1 MICHLSILRLLS
13 LCLVTIITF
22 WEKLPIVTLKLHLYE
37 IQQEEKSKPIISYP
51 IPYKKDLPFDI
62 VELMEEM
69 EKERIFT
76 KLYLMCS
83 LTSHW
88 NSEPSLLITVP
99 SSTRKLASSAML
111 TRN

>member
-51 IPYKKDLPFDI
+51 IPYMKDLLFDI

-69 EKERIFT
+69 EERIFT

-88 NSEPSLLITVP
+88 NSEPSLLFTVP
-99 SSTRKLASSAML
+99 SSTRKPTSSAML